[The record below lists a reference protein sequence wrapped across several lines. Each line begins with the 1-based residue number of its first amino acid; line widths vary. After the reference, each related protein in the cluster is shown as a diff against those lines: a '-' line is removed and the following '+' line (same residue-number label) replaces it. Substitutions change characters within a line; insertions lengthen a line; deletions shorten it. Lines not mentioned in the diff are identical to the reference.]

1 MVQGQNL
8 VRILVWLT
16 VLTIQTQKASL
27 LEAEESFELLG
38 AHAEEICTGRLDIQ
52 IWSFS
57 VTHYPGACSQLSVTC
72 DIAENL
78 FNIRACD
85 A

>member
-27 LEAEESFELLG
+27 LEAEQSFELLG
-38 AHAEEICTGRLDIQ
+38 AHTKGMYHRCFYVQ
-52 IWSFS
+52 IWIF
-57 VTHYPGACSQLSVTC
+57 VTHYPGAYSKSPRLC
-72 DIAENL
+72 DMAENL
-78 FNIRACD
+78 FKIRACD